1 MENQVTK
8 TPSPWLSAIPL
19 AVLAL
24 LLCVVIRC
32 FGGGAIDGGSQI
44 ALLSAASV
52 CAMIAIGVYRCRW
65 EVLEE
70 SVIDNIRASASAIII
85 LLLIGAIAGTWMV
98 GGVVPTMICYGL
110 RVLHPSFFL
119 VATSL
124 ICAGVSLM
132 TGSSWTTI
140 ATIGVALMGIGRAM
154 GFPEGWIAGAIISG
168 AYFGDKLSLLSDT
181 TVLASST
188 VGVGIFD
195 HIRYMLLT
203 TVPSMAVALAVFTVA
218 GFSLDHLDGAH
229 ALRYAEALE
238 ATFRI
243 TPWLLLVPLATGFLI
258 ARKLPALVT
267 LFAAV
272 VFACIAMLLVQ
283 PRLVA
288 EVAGVARLD
297 FLSGFKGVLMT
308 CFGPTAL
315 ETGNPQLDELV
326 ATRGMAGML
335 NTVWLIL
342 CAMCFGGVMTGSGML
357 RSLTGIFLRFV
368 RRPFPAVASTVGAG
382 IFFNLC
388 TADQYISIILSG
400 RLFRDLYA
408 QRGLE
413 ARLLSRSV
421 EDSATVCSVLV
432 PWNSCGMTQ
441 ATVLGVSTFVYFPY
455 CIFNLV
461 SPLMSL
467 LVAAAGWRI
476 YRKR

>member
-24 LLCVVIRC
+24 LLCIVIRC

-203 TVPSMAVALAVFTVA
+203 TVPSMAIALAVFTVA

-315 ETGNPQLDELV
+315 ETGNLQLDELV